1 MKVLL
6 LMIVCIQDPF
16 LELSK
21 SCITV
26 PMKEQFDSVPECTYF
41 VEEFRL
47 RNFNKS
53 LYIDGFCTTKTFT

>member
-6 LMIVCIQDPF
+6 IMIVCIQDPF

-26 PMKEQFDSVPECTYF
+26 PMEEQFETVSECSYF
-41 VEEFRL
+41 VQQFKL
-47 RNFNKS
+47 RSFNPAI
-53 LYIDGFCTTKTFT
+53 YMDGFCTTKSFT

>member
-6 LMIVCIQDPF
+6 IMIVCIQDPF

-26 PMKEQFDSVPECTYF
+26 PMEEQFESDIPSDQMDSA
-41 VEEFRL
+41 
-47 RNFNKS
+47 S
-53 LYIDGFCTTKTFT
+53 DQQ